1 MKKYFPL
8 FVLLF
13 GIYQVNAQ
21 NIDINILKN
30 INPQQPNNII
40 WRGATSSAYPVSI
53 GVPAGIWLVA
63 TIQGNQSLQQKAY
76 AVGSGVILSA
86 GVAELLKL
94 SVNRARP
101 YTTYPQL
108 IHPFDASE
116 AGYSFPSGHV
126 SLAFANATGLALSF
140 KKWYVTVPAFA
151 WATAVGYSRLYL
163 GEHYPS
169 DVLIGAAVGSGSA
182 FLSPWLTEKY
192 FQKRKN
198 NRAKQE

>member
-1 MKKYFPL
+1 MKKCIAL
-8 FVLLF
+8 FVFLF
-13 GIYQVNAQ
+13 GNYLVHAQ
-21 NIDINILKN
+21 NMDINILKN
-30 INPQQPNNII
+30 INPQNPNNII
-40 WRGATSSAYPVSI
+40 WRGATGSAYPVSI

-63 TIQGNQSLQQKAY
+63 TIEGNSTLQQKAY

-108 IHPFDASE
+108 IHPFDATES
-116 AGYSFPSGHV
+116 GYSLPSGHV

-140 KKWYVTVPAFA
+140 KKWYITVPAFT

-169 DVLIGAAVGSGSA
+169 DVVIGAAVGSGSA
-182 FLSPWLTEKY
+182 WLSHWLTEKY

-198 NRAKQE
+198 IRSKR

>member
-1 MKKYFPL
+1 MNKIL
-8 FVLLF
+8 SVCIGILLTQFVF
-13 GIYQVNAQ
+13 AQ

-30 INPQQPNNII
+30 INPDHPNNII

-53 GVPAGIWLVA
+53 GVPAGLWLVA
-63 TIQGNQSLQQKAY
+63 TIQGNTTLQQKAY

-108 IHPFDASE
+108 IHPFDGTE
-116 AGYSFPSGHV
+116 PGYSLPSGHV

-140 KKWYVTVPAFA
+140 KKMVYNSTCLCL
-151 WATAVGYSRLYL
+151 GYSSWIFTFVFR
-163 GEHYPS
+163 
-169 DVLIGAAVGSGSA
+169 
-182 FLSPWLTEKY
+182 
-192 FQKRKN
+192 
-198 NRAKQE
+198 